1 MCLLV
6 RAYAIRPY
14 AGLMGIIS
22 SIRVVR
28 RGDRILRFISWLPVV
43 AAAIVIR
50 GRGFLSLKESIA
62 FIRRLCLSVS
72 KGWNKLPCTAVL
84 VISVIITPAR
94 LYW

>member
-1 MCLLV
+1 M
-6 RAYAIRPY
+6 RYAPTHY
-14 AGLMGIIS
+14 SGLIVITS

-28 RGDRILRFISWLPVV
+28 RGDRMLRFISWLPVV
-43 AAAIVIR
+43 AAAIVMR